1 MWRYE
6 CFNHRLAIKF
16 IFHHLHLLCRCGCS
30 EPLRDN
36 KLTLSRHTY
45 LNPSSASRTLPFQ
58 QTHHSLS
65 PPSPWQQRGHA
76 GAYGSSFSLCL
87 WRLGSPG
94 GIYTSL
100 IYPPL
105 FSFNSGSYYP
115 SNHPFLFIYM
125 HPSGHCM
132 YCTHTACVWSW
143 HKSNPDAK
151 NHTFFTEKE
160 ENNREATT
168 LPLTPPLPGLA
179 PIKWHLS
186 LVASVFFLNQR
197 MNVHFRKQ
205 S

>member
-1 MWRYE
+1 MGITVWRYE
-6 CFNHRLAIKF
+6 CFNHHLAIKF
-16 IFHHLHLLCRCGCS
+16 IFHHLHLLCGCGRS

-36 KLTLSRHTY
+36 KLALSRHTY
-45 LNPSSASRTLPFQ
+45 LNPSSASRTLLFQ

-87 WRLGSPG
+87 SRLGSPG

-125 HPSGHCM
+125 HPNSHCM
-132 YCTHTACVWSW
+132 YCTHTACVCSW
-143 HKSNPDAK
+143 HKRNPDAK
-151 NHTFFTEKE
+151 NPTLFTEKE
-160 ENNREATT
+160 ENN
-168 LPLTPPLPGLA
+168 PPPGLA
-179 PIKWHLS
+179 PIKRHLS
-186 LVASVFFLNQR
+186 LVASVFFKPKNERAFQKTILTFAKHN
-197 MNVHFRKQ
+197 
-205 S
+205 

>member
-1 MWRYE
+1 MGITVWRYE
-6 CFNHRLAIKF
+6 LFNHHFAIKF
-16 IFHHLHLLCRCGCS
+16 IFHHLHLLRRCGRS

-45 LNPSSASRTLPFQ
+45 LNPSSASCTLLFQ

-87 WRLGSPG
+87 SRLGSPG

-100 IYPPL
+100 ISPPL

-132 YCTHTACVWSW
+132 YCTCTACACVCSR
-143 HKSNPDAK
+143 HKSNPDVK
-151 NHTFFTEKE
+151 KTTHFSQKKKKT
-160 ENNREATT
+160 TT
-168 LPLTPPLPGLA
+168 LPLTLPSGLA
-179 PIKWHLS
+179 PIKRHLS
-186 LVASVFFLNQR
+186 LVASVFF
-197 MNVHFRKQ
+197 
-205 S
+205 